1 MGPADDQMAQR
12 PDPAAPRGGVGGVGG
27 EPVARDISIRG
38 MRKSFGPNEVLHGID
53 LTIKGGD
60 FLGLM
65 GPNGAGKST
74 LIKILGGVYSS
85 GAGEIRYGEEV
96 VPNLGSRQEVGFIHQ
111 DLGLI
116 DDFSIADNLRLGRT
130 PMRRLGPLLDLARE
144 RRAAKTALEG
154 VGLNLPVTTKV
165 GTLSPGEKALVAV
178 ARAFDRGA
186 KVLFVDEATSTLPP
200 SDSRRLIDALRES
213 ALRGATVIMVSHKLS
228 EILDATTRVVVLL
241 DGRIAADAGKG
252 DLDREA
258 LVSMLVT
265 HDRSDAGGSAAG
277 ARREPGDALLELR
290 GVGRGRI
297 RGVDLEL
304 RAGEVVGVTG
314 LAGSGLHDLAYLA
327 HGTLRPTSG
336 EVVRPAGVKSGLV
349 PPHRETQA
357 GFQDQSVLANLTISS
372 LARWRG
378 PTRLLRPSKE
388 RQDALSTTRGLAI
401 RPAEPTAI
409 YGTLS
414 GGNKQKVVLGRLMLA
429 EPEVYILCEPT
440 RGVDIGTRR
449 EIYEIVE
456 RLAREGAAVLVVSSD
471 SEDLFAVCDRIAV
484 VDDGRL
490 GEFVSS
496 DETNAEQ
503 LEAFI

>member
-1 MGPADDQMAQR
+1 
-12 PDPAAPRGGVGGVGG
+12 VGG
-27 EPVARDISIRG
+27 EPLARDISVRG
-38 MRKSFGPNEVLHGID
+38 LRKSFGPNEVLHGID
-53 LTIKGGD
+53 LTIRGGD

-74 LIKILGGVYSS
+74 LIKILDGVYSP
-85 GAGEIRYGEEV
+85 GAGEIRYGDEV
-96 VPNLGSRQEVGFIHQ
+96 VPNLGSRPEVAFIHQ

-116 DDFSIADNLRLGRT
+116 DDFSIAENLRLGRT
-130 PMRRLGPLLDLARE
+130 PMRRLGPLLDLPRE
-144 RRAAKTALEG
+144 RRAAEEALAG
-154 VGLNLPVTTKV
+154 VGLELPVTTKV
-165 GTLSPGEKALVAV
+165 AALSPGEKALVAV

-186 KVLFVDEATSTLPP
+186 RVLFVDEATSTLPP
-200 SDSRRLIDALRES
+200 SDSHRLIEALGES
-213 ALRGATVIMVSHKLS
+213 ASRGATVIMVSHKLS
-228 EILDATTRVVVLL
+228 EILDATSRVVVLL
-241 DGRIAADAGKG
+241 DGTIAADARKG
-252 DLDREA
+252 ELEREA

-265 HDRSDAGGSAAG
+265 HDKTDKAADPT
-277 ARREPGDALLELR
+277 ARRADPGEALLELR
-290 GVGRGRI
+290 GVGRGQI
-297 RGVDLEL
+297 DGVDLTL
-304 RAGEVVGVTG
+304 RAGEVVGITG

-327 HGTLRPTSG
+327 HGTVRPTSG
-336 EVVRPAGVKSGLV
+336 ELVRRAGVKSGLV
-349 PPHRETQA
+349 PPHRESQG
-357 GFQDQSVLANLTISS
+357 GFQDQSVVANLTISS
-372 LARWRG
+372 LSRWRG
-378 PTRLLRPSKE
+378 ASRLLRPGKE

-401 RPAEPTAI
+401 KPADPKAV

-414 GGNKQKVVLGRLMLA
+414 GGNKQKVILGRLMLA

-440 RGVDIGTRR
+440 RGVDIGTRG

-490 GEFVSS
+490 GEFVSA